1 MEIKII
7 QNKLKFLLFITIFT
21 SIYCTYIPKR
31 NLHILSTNS
40 IDYTNYIRVKY
51 KIEEISDSPILL
63 FNSLYLSYISSMTL
77 DGENLNVN
85 NTYTFAKTGTYEIKI
100 YLLKYLNNLEDLFRE
115 CIFLLEVDF
124 GETIFSN
131 VRSLKGL
138 FRNCK
143 NLKKIN
149 FGSLDTSNVV
159 DMNGVF
165 SSCSSLIA
173 VDLSKFNTE
182 KVYDMNYMFNSCI
195 QLTSL
200 DIINFNTKSVLS
212 TKFMFSNCKSLT
224 SLDLSNFDT
233 SSVTN
238 MNNMFDGC
246 QMLLSLDLSKFNTK
260 NVISLVYFLHN
271 CFSLKSIDLS
281 NFDTSHF
288 EDISGM
294 FLNCESLT
302 SIDLTNFQTS
312 NVVSMSQLFEGCS
325 SLNILD
331 VSKFITNK
339 VQDME
344 YLFSRC
350 KSLNYIDVSN
360 FVTDNVEDMNHMF
373 NGCEGL
379 TSLDLT
385 NFKTSKVFNMMGMF
399 SGCRQLEYVDVRFF
413 ITTNLMYVSS
423 IFSGCAKLR
432 SLNLKNFDI
441 SGVNSV
447 SSMFNGCKSLKYLNI
462 ENFNTKQVTQM
473 DNMFKDCALLENLDL
488 KYFDTSKVTT
498 MENMFNGC
506 LSLTS
511 LDLNSFVTKKV
522 INMNMLF
529 ANCKSLS
536 YIDISNFN
544 MINVKSY
551 DLMFYSLPNIGYI
564 FYNDDNV
571 CVTCTKSYAA
581 SVKNFGRSHWCTASD
596 QFGEYDGFEMFKNYT
611 RDGIL
616 VQFYCKQDEDHSFQV
631 QYVQMGRKIVPGA
644 ICDWEDDTMDVE
656 SVEKMLAAYNVSYK
670 NIMKTVRANFKRL
683 RAETLEL
690 RKDEE
695 IYWSR
700 KRDERVKNI
709 LKGIKKATSSN
720 ECIEFAKRV
729 FKAKK
734 YMRSAD
740 GVYGGSVMNDS
751 DAVKTPLTYVYVFYE
766 GKNQAE
772 KDFLR
777 WYFEDEGYEDAYYD
791 VLNTAVFV
799 FDKAGNIVNKYDGCA
814 PIFMGTLMYITTMED
829 EGLYEGRTLYIV
841 NIKTGKPIFS
851 NPYGALGADDSQ
863 NYLEDIEDEMIEKV
877 GRRCNIEDWFVV
889 SPENGKAVAIN
900 YKNAKMVEITF
911 ESYMF

>member
-1 MEIKII
+1 MGKRGMLSEITSKDAYARFYQGKIP
-7 QNKLKFLLFITIFT
+7 QDFYEQVMLNAPQMTPLHKLTLDHLAAAIA
-21 SIYCTYIPKR
+21 SGA
-31 NLHILSTNS
+31 
-40 IDYTNYIRVKY
+40 Y
-51 KIEEISDSPILL
+51 KECLQLALQISDFWSKADNESRQYVVRICKDDEGDLKNYDV
-63 FNSLYLSYISSMTL
+63 FKRVMTEIMSMKTHSEGSY
-77 DGENLNVN
+77 NLR
-85 NTYTFAKTGTYEIKI
+85 G
-100 YLLKYLNNLEDLFRE
+100 
-115 CIFLLEVDF
+115 LEV
-124 GETIFSN
+124 
-131 VRSLKGL
+131 
-138 FRNCK
+138 
-143 NLKKIN
+143 
-149 FGSLDTSNVV
+149 
-159 DMNGVF
+159 
-165 SSCSSLIA
+165 
-173 VDLSKFNTE
+173 
-182 KVYDMNYMFNSCI
+182 
-195 QLTSL
+195 
-200 DIINFNTKSVLS
+200 
-212 TKFMFSNCKSLT
+212 
-224 SLDLSNFDT
+224 
-233 SSVTN
+233 
-238 MNNMFDGC
+238 
-246 QMLLSLDLSKFNTK
+246 
-260 NVISLVYFLHN
+260 
-271 CFSLKSIDLS
+271 
-281 NFDTSHF
+281 
-288 EDISGM
+288 
-294 FLNCESLT
+294 
-302 SIDLTNFQTS
+302 
-312 NVVSMSQLFEGCS
+312 
-325 SLNILD
+325 
-331 VSKFITNK
+331 
-339 VQDME
+339 
-344 YLFSRC
+344 
-350 KSLNYIDVSN
+350 
-360 FVTDNVEDMNHMF
+360 
-373 NGCEGL
+373 
-379 TSLDLT
+379 
-385 NFKTSKVFNMMGMF
+385 
-399 SGCRQLEYVDVRFF
+399 
-413 ITTNLMYVSS
+413 
-423 IFSGCAKLR
+423 
-432 SLNLKNFDI
+432 
-441 SGVNSV
+441 
-447 SSMFNGCKSLKYLNI
+447 
-462 ENFNTKQVTQM
+462 
-473 DNMFKDCALLENLDL
+473 
-488 KYFDTSKVTT
+488 
-498 MENMFNGC
+498 
-506 LSLTS
+506 
-511 LDLNSFVTKKV
+511 
-522 INMNMLF
+522 
-529 ANCKSLS
+529 
-536 YIDISNFN
+536 
-544 MINVKSY
+544 
-551 DLMFYSLPNIGYI
+551 